1 MSKLQ
6 KKGVPRHAGDP
17 CPDPGVHQHGSI
29 YSSSSSMASRDN
41 IFGPDGKLSSASKFR
56 STMRYAL
63 RFGAKLT
70 TSQVL
75 LLPSNTQDLKIS
87 QVTHL
92 AAFKT
97 RVRKSP
103 ITDPIRRHI
112 LLAEPPRSLRT
123 KVADLTF
130 GSTKP
135 ASRDNLLPLLLLAGA

>member
-41 IFGPDGKLSSASKFR
+41 IFGPDGKLSSASKCR

-63 RFGAKLT
+63 RFRAKLT
-70 TSQVL
+70 TSQAL

-92 AAFKT
+92 VAFKT
-97 RVRKSP
+97 RARKSP
-103 ITDPIRRHI
+103 TTDLLKLHI
-112 LLAEPPRSLRT
+112 LLVELPRSLRT

-135 ASRDNLLPLLLLAGA
+135 ASKDSLLLHLPPAGA